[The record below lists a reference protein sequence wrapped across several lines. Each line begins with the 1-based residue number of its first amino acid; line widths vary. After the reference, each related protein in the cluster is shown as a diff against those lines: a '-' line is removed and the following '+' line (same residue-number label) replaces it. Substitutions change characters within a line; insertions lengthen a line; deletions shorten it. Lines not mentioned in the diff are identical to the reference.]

1 MKFKLSSSFKPMG
14 DQAQAIGK
22 LSKGF
27 SENTWQT
34 LLGITGSGKTFTMAN
49 VVEKVQ
55 KPTLVIA
62 HNKTL
67 AAQLYSEFAGF
78 FPNNK
83 VEYFVSYFDYYQPES
98 YLPTTDTYIEKDS
111 KVNQK
116 IEQMRLRAMSS
127 LMSRPD
133 TLIVASVSCIY
144 GLGNPKDFR
153 ELSTHFKSGQS
164 LPRKQIMLKLLG
176 MQYERNDTDLAP
188 GRFRARGNIIDIYL
202 GYDEEV
208 IRLELF
214 GDDIDSIKAVDPVSA
229 NTRAELKEI
238 RIYPAKQFVT
248 TQEKMDQAIESI
260 QSELEDHA
268 PKLEPLFAHR
278 LRQRTKYDMEMLKEV
293 GYCNGIENYSRYF
306 DGRNKGEPPF
316 CLLDYFPDDFL
327 MFIDES
333 HQSIPQIHG
342 MHKGDYS
349 RKKNLIEYGFRLPSA
364 YDNRP
369 LTFDEFKKYMKHA
382 IFVSATPSEFET
394 KNSGQVVKQIIR
406 PTGLLD
412 PKVTVKPIKGQ
423 VNDLISE
430 IKDIVKN
437 KNRAL
442 VTTLTKRMAE
452 NLSEYL
458 ANAGIRVRY
467 LHSEIDTIE
476 RTEIILDLRRRE
488 FDCLVGINLLRE
500 GLDIPEVEL
509 VAILDADKEGFL
521 RSTQSLIQTI
531 GRAARNENGRVIMYA
546 DKMTESMN
554 RAISITHD
562 RRNKQIEFNKKNQ
575 IKPKTIKKPIADKKV
590 DVKDIKHIPKAQIPK
605 AISALEERMKQAAE
619 QLRFEE
625 AIDLRNRIK
634 ALKERKGNQK

>member
-1 MKFKLSSSFKPMG
+1 MQFKLKSNFKPQG
-14 DQAQAIGK
+14 DQAQAISK
-22 LSKGF
+22 LSRGYGKHGK
-27 SENTWQT
+27 QT

-49 VVEKVQ
+49 IVQKVQ

-67 AAQLYSEFAGF
+67 AAQLYAEFSSF
-78 FPNNK
+78 FPHNK

-144 GLGNPKDFR
+144 GLGNPADFR
-153 ELSTHFKSGQS
+153 ELSTHFKSGEKLS
-164 LPRKQIMLKLLG
+164 RKQIMLKLLG
-176 MQYERNDTDLAP
+176 MQYERNDTELLP
-188 GRFRARGNIIDIYL
+188 GRFRSRGNIIDVHL
-202 GYDEEV
+202 SYDDEV

-214 GDDIDSIKAVDPVSA
+214 GDELDSIKAIDPITA
-229 NTRAELKEI
+229 NARAKLDEI

-248 TQEKMDQAIESI
+248 TEEKMEYAIEQI
-260 QSELEDHA
+260 KLELEQHA
-268 PKLEPLFAHR
+268 PTLEALFAHR
-278 LRQRTKYDMEMLKEV
+278 LRQRTKYDIEMLKEV

-306 DGRNKGEPPF
+306 DGRKQGEPPF
-316 CLLDYFPDDFL
+316 CLLDYFPDEFL

-349 RKKNLIEYGFRLPSA
+349 RKKNLVDYGFRLPSA
-364 YDNRP
+364 FDNRP
-369 LTFDEFKKYMKHA
+369 LTFDEFSKYMNHA
-382 IFVSATPSEFET
+382 IFVSATPADYEF
-394 KNSGQVVKQIIR
+394 KNSGQIAEQIIR

-412 PKVTVKPIKGQ
+412 PEVTVKPIKGQ
-423 VNDLISE
+423 VEDLISE
-430 IKDIVKN
+430 IKSVIKK
-437 KNRAL
+437 KNRVL
-442 VTTLTKRMAE
+442 VTTLTKKMAE
-452 NLSEYL
+452 NLSEFL

-476 RTEIILDLRRRE
+476 RTEIIQELRRSE

-521 RSTQSLIQTI
+521 RSSQSLIQTI
-531 GRAARNENGRVIMYA
+531 GRAARNSKGRVIMYA
-546 DKMTESMN
+546 EKMTRSMQE
-554 RAISITHD
+554 AISITHE
-562 RRNKQIEFNKKNQ
+562 RRSKQIAFNKEHK
-575 IKPKTIKKPIADKKV
+575 IVPKTIKKPVQDKKV
-590 DVKDIKHIPKAQIPK
+590 DVKDIKHIPKAQVPK

-625 AIDLRNRIK
+625 AIELRERIK
-634 ALKERKGNQK
+634 ALEQKLSG